1 MRRAVP
7 VPSPRQVAW
16 LLRKTDL
23 QLTDDE
29 RAYRTALDTACPA
42 LAEARAL
49 GDRFVRM
56 LHARD
61 PNDLGPWLTAAATTE
76 LRRFAAGIQRDRD
89 AVLAALCFRWSN
101 GQVEGQVHRITL
113 VKRTCSAERASRFFE
128 RGSSTTRPEPR
139 RANDAGRITI
149 TDAAQSQVHATAD
162 THV

>member
-1 MRRAVP
+1 MVP

-16 LLRKTDL
+16 LLRKGDA

-29 RAYRTALDTACPA
+29 RAYRTALDAACPA

-49 GDRFVRM
+49 GDRVVRM

-113 VKRTCSAERASRFFE
+113 VTRSMFGRASF
-128 RGSSTTRPEPR
+128 PLL
-139 RANDAGRITI
+139 RARVLHH
-149 TDAAQSQVHATAD
+149 AA
-162 THV
+162 